1 MLTHHDVTV
10 PNAVDVFK
18 KVRDLEFDCVGF
30 KDVGLRLKE
39 LRILVHLMKEAGKT
53 IFFEIVSGNNMEYMQ
68 SVKNAVTLDV
78 DYLIGGT
85 YVQQTLQALEDR
97 IDFMPYIGRVEGHP
111 CMLKGELNDIMSD
124 AKRVEKMG
132 VAGIN
137 LLAYRYNGDPEQLMN
152 SMRNTVD
159 IPVIAAGDINSFKRI
174 RKVTK
179 LGMWGFTIG
188 TAIFEN
194 RFMPKGNIKDQ
205 ITAILTTLR
214 C

>member
-1 MLTHHDVTV
+1 
-10 PNAVDVFK
+10 
-18 KVRDLEFDCVGF
+18 
-30 KDVGLRLKE
+30 
-39 LRILVHLMKEAGKT
+39 MKEAGKT